1 MPGQALFHARQFD
14 VRGRIVEDVILARE
28 PLEQRADRRRADML
42 AARRER
48 LAIRLAVEEQMALIP
63 LQDRFADL
71 LRARRSEEHT
81 SELQSLM
88 RISYAV
94 FCLKKKK
101 EKKKHRKKII
111 IEHIRTLCNVNQ
123 IQFKQKIRK
132 QSKTQENIE

>member
-71 LRARRSEEHT
+71 LRARQPALVRPAYEQAQRILAILHGALRVIFLPLPPAEPEH
-81 SELQSLM
+81 M
-88 RISYAV
+88 IVKAV
-94 FCLKKKK
+94 GIAR
-101 EKKKHRKKII
+101 EIGRA
-111 IEHIRTLCNVNQ
+111 NV
-123 IQFKQKIRK
+123 
-132 QSKTQENIE
+132 